1 MSGVLEEDLGIIT
14 NSDFDFRRFKNK
26 SFLVTGATGL
36 VGSIFIKALSYANE
50 KKNLNITILAVVRDE
65 NKADKILGDYKATG
79 NICYIVADIGKEL
92 DIAQEVDFI
101 IHGAGITASKTM
113 VENPVGTISTAVN
126 GTMNILELAR
136 RKKPETVIYLS
147 SMEVYGTINTGN
159 VSEADMGY
167 VDLTNVRSCYPES
180 KRMCECLCNSYS
192 SQYGINVVS
201 ARLAQTFGPGIL
213 DTENRVFAQF
223 ARSAING
230 TDIVLHTKGKSEGNY
245 CYTRDMVMAL
255 FILLVRGKSGEAYNV
270 ANEACHTSISD
281 MAQMVAERLSGGAI
295 KLIYDI
301 PESSLTYGYAPD
313 VKMRLLSDKLRKL
326 GWSPQVD
333 LETAYRRT
341 IEYMTRTI

>member
-1 MSGVLEEDLGIIT
+1 M
-14 NSDFDFRRFKNK
+14 
-26 SFLVTGATGL
+26 
-36 VGSIFIKALSYANE
+36 
-50 KKNLNITILAVVRDE
+50 
-65 NKADKILGDYKATG
+65 
-79 NICYIVADIGKEL
+79 
-92 DIAQEVDFI
+92 
-101 IHGAGITASKTM
+101 M

-136 RKKPETVIYLS
+136 QKKPERVIYLS
-147 SMEVYGTINTGN
+147 SMEVYGTISTGD
-159 VSEADMGY
+159 VSESDMGY

-180 KRMCECLCNSYS
+180 KRMCECLCNAYS
-192 SQYGINVVS
+192 SQYGINVVN

-255 FILLVRGKSGEAYNV
+255 FILLIKGKPGESYNI

-281 MAQMVAERLSGGAI
+281 MAQMVAEKLTGGAI

-313 VKMRLLSDKLRKL
+313 VKMRLLSHKMRAL
-326 GWSPQVD
+326 GWVPQID
-333 LETAYRRT
+333 LEEAYRRT
-341 IEYMTRTI
+341 IKYMMRTM

>member
-1 MSGVLEEDLGIIT
+1 MSGVLEEDLNIIA
-14 NSDFDFRRFKNK
+14 NSDFDFSRFQNK
-26 SFLVTGATGL
+26 TFLVTGATGL
-36 VGSIFIKALSYANE
+36 VGSVFIKALSYANE
-50 KKNLNITILAVVRDE
+50 KNKLNVTILAVVRDE
-65 NKADKILGDYKATG
+65 NKAEKILGEYKNIG
-79 NICYIVADIGKEL
+79 NIHYIVADIGKKIDVENKI
-92 DIAQEVDFI
+92 DYI
-101 IHGAGITASKTM
+101 IHGASITASKMM

-136 RKKPETVIYLS
+136 QKKSEKVIYLS
-147 SMEVYGTINTGN
+147 SMEVYGTINTGD
-159 VSEADMGY
+159 VSESDMGY

-180 KRMCECLCNSYS
+180 KRMCECLCNAYS
-192 SQYGINVVS
+192 SQYGINVVN

-255 FILLVRGKSGEAYNV
+255 FILLIKGKPGESYNI

-281 MAQMVAERLSGGAI
+281 MAQMVAEKLTGGAI

-313 VKMRLLSDKLRKL
+313 VKMRLLSNKMRAL
-326 GWSPQVD
+326 GWVPQID
-333 LETAYRRT
+333 LEEAYRRT
-341 IEYMTRTI
+341 IKYMMRTI